1 METSTL
7 PAPAEDERTFALL
20 AHVLMIVT
28 GFIGPLVIY
37 LVKRESR
44 FVAFHSLQALF
55 WQVAYSVVA
64 MVAGGFWFFTFF
76 TMAQADKTKGP
87 PPMFF
92 AGFFLIWLL
101 IMGAWTLTLVLGI
114 VYGIKASKGEWAA
127 YPVIGRWARR
137 LAGV

>member
-1 METSTL
+1 METSSL

-20 AHVLMIVT
+20 AHVLMIVSS
-28 GFIGPLVIY
+28 FIGPMIIY
-37 LVKRESR
+37 LVKRDSR
-44 FVAFHSLQALF
+44 FVAFHALQALL
-55 WQVAYSVVA
+55 WQVAYFAVS

-76 TMAQADKTKGP
+76 TMVQAGKSKGP

-92 AGFFLIWLL
+92 AGFFLFWFV
-101 IMGAWTLTLVLGI
+101 MMAAWMVTLVLGV

-127 YPVIGRWARR
+127 YPIVGRWARR